1 MKRITAA
8 LAAIAC
14 ILVPS
19 SCASAPTA
27 FDPSTRGK
35 PIACTVVLV
44 PLEGGAEGSFTLS
57 GAFPERTVIEGSWAR
72 EPSGDIALETG
83 SLRWFSNWKDGW
95 TEARFDF
102 PGKLKLV
109 RSGDSWTLAV
119 VESPV
124 AGIPTEAGI
133 RYRDTVLPRDA
144 ALRQMANRWDRIGAA
159 SALLKKAD
167 IYAIGKEG
175 YPLLGGERDK
185 KAARSFRAATARYL
199 FPEVAGWPT
208 GESKDAYR
216 NSETALADDIRWN
229 TAYSRDAFPE
239 EFRAIRDSGTLF
251 RDWEEASELFYLAC
265 WNGEMFKRLERDARV
280 TVIEEGK
287 ARN

>member
-14 ILVPS
+14 VLVAS

-27 FDPSTRGK
+27 FDPASRGK
-35 PIACTVVLV
+35 PIDCAVTLL
-44 PLEGGAEGSFTLS
+44 PLADGDEGSFTLS
-57 GAFPERTVIEGSWAR
+57 GAFPERTVIEGTYAR

-95 TEARFDF
+95 TEARFEF
-102 PGKLKLV
+102 PGKLKLA

-144 ALRQMANRWDRIGAA
+144 ALRQMANRWDRIVAA
-159 SALLKKAD
+159 SALLKKAE
-167 IYAIGKEG
+167 IYAVGEEG
-175 YPLLGGERDK
+175 YPLLGDEKGK
-185 KAARSFRAATARYL
+185 KGRRSFRIATARYL

-208 GESKDAYR
+208 RELEDTYR
-216 NSETALADDIRWN
+216 NAGTALADDIRWN

-265 WNGEMFKRLERDARV
+265 WNGEIFARLVREARI
-280 TVIEEGK
+280 TVLEAGIPRK
-287 ARN
+287 